1 MARMKSLTA
10 SLLCLGA
17 AAFGLH
23 AMAQDAPEGAAP
35 PAAVEAAAQEGLQA
49 SAQGDAS
56 AAGQQAADHPAVAQP
71 QGEAP
76 PATPQQNDAPATA
89 AQPAEATAAP
99 SAAAVQ
105 PAAAGAGS
113 SSLPRASLSTSSS
126 SAGRAEVEIESVRP
140 SASTPSD
147 EAELRIRGIR
157 TNEYFYQSYGR
168 PDLCRALVTGKFEPV
183 GNPEIV
189 DVNSAKLVGIMWGAS
204 DRFAL
209 LEDGYGNGFILHA
222 GDRVRNG
229 RIEAINET
237 SVVASITLY
246 GITSRV
252 ILRLEPQ
259 REGKKR

>member
-1 MARMKSLTA
+1 MARTKILTA
-10 SLLCLGA
+10 ALLCAGA

-23 AMAQDAPEGAAP
+23 AMAQDAQPSAEPQAVSQAASQ
-35 PAAVEAAAQEGLQA
+35 AAAQVEP
-49 SAQGDAS
+49 AQP
-56 AAGQQAADHPAVAQP
+56 AAPQPAAAAPAAQPEPAQP
-71 QGEAP
+71 QS
-76 PATPQQNDAPATA
+76 
-89 AQPAEATAAP
+89 AQPAMEADQLDNAAP
-99 SAAAVQ
+99 APNADAVQ
-105 PAAAGAGS
+105 QAAAGAGA
-113 SSLPRASLSTSSS
+113 SSLPRASLSTG
-126 SAGRAEVEIESVRP
+126 SASTGRAEVQIESVRP

-147 EAELRIRGIR
+147 EAEMRIRGIR

-183 GNPEIV
+183 GNPDVV